1 MGDGLPKAV
10 YFNSRDSITTAGKAN
25 RAQLA
30 SGNPPADGDNMD
42 PENLCYL
49 FSGPMLRVV
58 HLCLFRGFG
67 ILDYQDK

>member
-1 MGDGLPKAV
+1 MDDGLPKAV
-10 YFNSRDSITTAGKAN
+10 HFNSRDSITTAGKAN

-49 FSGPMLRVV
+49 FSGPMFCVIQ
-58 HLCLFRGFG
+58 CLFAPRFW
-67 ILDYQDK
+67 YTCM